1 MKICQVTLI
10 PDQSLDLKFVKM
22 MHKHLKLQI
31 LDQIFQMN
39 VAVLKS
45 PAVNLNRL
53 CEYSGD

>member
-1 MKICQVTLI
+1 
-10 PDQSLDLKFVKM
+10 

-53 CEYSGD
+53 CEYSGDQLYAIIFEC